1 MKLKIKIDRDTSK
14 HQQQIKMNFRVEVT
28 WKVSYIPRFNRL
40 IQKKS
45 NKGSC
50 CLNDDLLKKKLNLK
64 FHLFISLGHLVGKM
78 RTTKHFTEES
88 KLSIN
93 YQLIFVLLIITCIK
107 LMKKYS
113 LCSTHLKVQILC
125 LYGSICNLYNLCCTS
140 KYKMNNY

>member
-45 NKGSC
+45 SEGPYY
-50 CLNDDLLKKKLNLK
+50 LNDDLLKKKLNLK
-64 FHLFISLGHLVGKM
+64 FHLFISLGHLVGKI
-78 RTTKHFTEES
+78 RTKKDFTEES

-93 YQLIFVLLIITCIK
+93 YELIFATQNH
-107 LMKKYS
+107 
-113 LCSTHLKVQILC
+113 LCSTHLKVQIFC
-125 LYGSICNLYNLCCTS
+125 LYSSVCNLYNPCCTS

>member
-1 MKLKIKIDRDTSK
+1 MKLKIKIDRHTPAANQNEISFRGNKKSK
-14 HQQQIKMNFRVEVT
+14 LLPH
-28 WKVSYIPRFNRL
+28 FNRL
-40 IQKKS
+40 SQKKS

-50 CLNDDLLKKKLNLK
+50 YLLKNKLNLK
-64 FHLFISLGHLVGKM
+64 FYLFMLLGHLVDKM
-78 RTTKHFTEES
+78 KTRKHFTEES
-88 KLSIN
+88 KISIN

-125 LYGSICNLYNLCCTS
+125 LYGSVCNLYNPCCTS